1 MRKWII
7 PFALFLLTLPA
18 SAPAQEQAK
27 PLSLEQSIQIALGQS
42 PSIAAA
48 RDKLTGADYKR
59 KAALAD
65 FFPKV
70 KGEYNYLY
78 LDQAP
83 SFDYGGGGGE
93 DEKFLSDAF
102 FREGLPNDADLLDR
116 VVYNFSSDIPAS
128 NLMALFPE
136 ISAGGEEQQ
145 TFTGTLEQPVFT
157 GLALINQ
164 YKIAKLE
171 VEATSAEVDL
181 AVENMVLL
189 VHEAYFNI
197 LKAGRF
203 HEVAQEAVGLLK
215 ALVQVAQDFY
225 DVGMIPKND
234 LLKAEV
240 ELANMKQNQVK
251 AANALALAESAFNIA
266 LRRDID
272 APVALVD
279 ILDYKPFGRTQQE
292 CFDDAGANRL
302 ELKMLDTRIDQ
313 ADRAVSLARSP
324 FYPTIAIFGSFRWED
339 GGFIPDPEVW
349 SAGAVAKWTLWDWG
363 KTYSNAQAARARMNQ
378 VRNEEIRLRDGI
390 KLEVRKAFLSLRE
403 AGANISVAEKSIE
416 QAEENYRI
424 TEEQYKASMTTSTE
438 VLDAQTQLSQAR
450 LNYYSALSDY
460 NIELARLRKATGNL
474 FTSLSGPE
482 RSPD

>member
-1 MRKWII
+1 MKQSILI
-7 PFALFLLTLPA
+7 LSAILLTLPA
-18 SAPAQEQAK
+18 SAPAQEEAG
-27 PLSLEQSIQIALGQS
+27 PLSLERSIEIALGQS

-48 RDKLTGADYKR
+48 RDKHTGANYKR

-83 SFDYGGGGGE
+83 SFDMGDGVGE
-93 DEKFLSDAF
+93 DKTFADILYPDEQAVLEFPHKQIKEFV
-102 FREGLPNDADLLDR
+102 GYYDAD
-116 VVYNFSSDIPAS
+116 
-128 NLMALFPE
+128 NLMTLFPDF
-136 ISAGGEEQQ
+136 SAGDDVQQ

-189 VHEAYFNI
+189 VHEAYFNV

>member
-1 MRKWII
+1 MRQSILI
-7 PFALFLLTLPA
+7 LSAILLTLPA
-18 SAPAQEQAK
+18 PALAQEEAG
-27 PLSLEQSIQIALGQS
+27 PLSLEQSIQLALGQS

-48 RDKLTGADYKR
+48 RDKLTGANYKR

-70 KGEYNYLY
+70 KGEYSYLY

-83 SFDYGGGGGE
+83 SFDMGGDGDDDLSSITLKRIDDPKFPEGLYNFLVGE
-93 DEKFLSDAF
+93 DGMEVPIDMSAIYGD
-102 FREGLPNDADLLDR
+102 GL
-116 VVYNFSSDIPAS
+116 
-128 NLMALFPE
+128 
-136 ISAGGEEQQ
+136 SAGGAEQQ
-145 TFTGTLEQPVFT
+145 TFTGTLEQPLFT

-171 VEATSAEVDL
+171 VEATNAEVDL

-189 VHEAYFNI
+189 VHEAYFNV

-203 HEVAQEAVGLLK
+203 LDVAEQAVGLLE
-215 ALVQVAQDFY
+215 ALVRVAQDFL

-240 ELANMKQNQVK
+240 ELANIRQGRVK
-251 AANALALAESAFNIA
+251 AANAVALAEAVFNIA

-272 APVALVD
+272 APVSLVD
-279 ILDYKPFGRTQQE
+279 ILEHKPFGRTQQE
-292 CFDDAGANRL
+292 CFDDANANRL

-313 ADRAVSLARSP
+313 AERAVSLARSP
-324 FYPTIAIFGSFRWED
+324 FYPTVGIFGSFRWED

-363 KTYSNAQAARARMNQ
+363 KTYSNVQAARATMNRA
-378 VRNEEIRLRDGI
+378 RNEEIRLRDGI
-390 KLEVRKAFLSLRE
+390 KLEVKRAYLSLRE
-403 AGANISVAEKSIE
+403 AEANISVAEKSIE
-416 QAEENYRI
+416 QAGENYRI

-460 NIELARLRKATGNL
+460 NIELARLRKATGKL
-474 FTSLSGPE
+474 FTSLAGPG